1 MIALKTD
8 MFMPIKNKIEDV
20 ENLYRLKKAC
30 RSFEALFISQL
41 LTEMEKTVPQDPI
54 VKNNA
59 ANSMYKFMYINA
71 LSQKISETSPFSIA
85 TTLFDSLK
93 EYLTYKTQIP
103 KKFNKEPIKL
113 DNQIKFKPIKSEKFK
128 PLKEKTEKME
138 LIKKAVDEAS
148 KRYHIPK
155 KLIFSIIKAESSF
168 NPKAIS
174 KAGAVGLMQLMPQ
187 TALEMG
193 VKNIWDIRE
202 NILGGAKY
210 LSKLINEF
218 KDYKKA
224 IAAYNAGPGNVKKY
238 NGIPPF
244 RETQN
249 YVKKVLA
256 YLNSKY

>member
-1 MIALKTD
+1 MIAAGRTD
-8 MFMPIKNKIEDV
+8 MFIPIKNKIENV

-41 LTEMEKTVPQDPI
+41 LSEMEKTVPEDPI

-59 ANSMYKFMYINA
+59 ANSMYRFMYINA
-71 LSQKISETSPFSIA
+71 LSKKISETSPFSIA

-93 EYLTYKTQIP
+93 DYLTYKTRIP
-103 KKFNKEPIKL
+103 KKLNREPIKL
-113 DNQIKFKPIKSEKFK
+113 NNKINFKPINDKKLK
-128 PLKEKTEKME
+128 PINKKME
-138 LIKKAVDEAS
+138 LIEKAVDEAS

-174 KAGAVGLMQLMPQ
+174 KAGAIGLMQLMPQ
-187 TALEMG
+187 TALELG

-202 NILGGAKY
+202 NILGGTKY
-210 LSKLINEF
+210 LAKLINEF